1 MKANRFSTI
10 SLCVLVFTSTFL
22 HAGQTWD
29 GGGTNALWG
38 SPNNWD
44 PDGAPDYSLPLNFQG
59 GTRTTSQNN
68 RTAGATVADINF
80 TNDGT
85 TGKTAAFT
93 LQGPNATTTNSMTLG
108 GDITTTA
115 RASGSM
121 TDTIHASLDVIL
133 NGARTITTNTS
144 HNLRIDGQISET
156 GGSWSITKEGVGQ
169 LVFGNASLTTNQNSF
184 SGGININNGV
194 VSLVGA
200 TSVGN
205 AAGSGTINLGATSG
219 SNNAELR
226 LSGTGMNA
234 ANALVVRTGSAGT
247 KTLANL
253 STNTVTF
260 SGQITANDS
269 LAVLVNTNQITINNV
284 ANSIATGK
292 TVSFSNGN
300 GNIVN
305 SAIWGGDGSTS
316 FTGSGNGNIT
326 VSGASTYAGGTTL
339 GGMTGNGVVI
349 VQANSVFT
357 GPTLTS
363 GAFGT
368 GTLSLGAT
376 KMRARNSTGG
386 ITVGNAITFTD
397 NPTFSTTT
405 TEQSLIF
412 TGNASLGATRT
423 LTVETGST
431 VSAAAVE
438 FSGEISGS
446 TFGIIKAGAGNL
458 VLSGTNTYIGITTI
472 NAGTLVVNGS
482 TATSAFELNTGTLT
496 GNGTV
501 GAVTVGAGTGGI
513 LSNNRGV
520 AGASLTTGNLIFNGA
535 ATVNLFSNGVSTSA
549 MIVAGALSSDAAG
562 VVTINVSAP
571 SWTNG
576 STFSLISYTG
586 GSIGGAGYDQFT
598 LGAVSGLVARQSATL
613 GNSGTA
619 ITLAIAGDTP
629 YWTGTNGSNWNLD
642 DINWKLVSAGTDT
655 AFLATDAVTFNDL
668 GTNRNI
674 DINVANVSPSSIIF
688 NNSAGIDYIIGS
700 LAGYGVA
707 SGSLTKNNTGTVTL
721 NTSNTYLGGTTVN
734 GGTLILGHPFDTL
747 ANSGAV
753 IVNGGIL
760 GIGDNSDTV
769 GAVTLISGSITGDDG
784 IVTGASYA
792 VESGTI
798 SAILGGSG
806 AMTKS
811 TGGSVTLSGNNFFT
825 GGVSINAGTLILANA
840 GALNSASGSENAV
853 TFGALSTGV
862 LNLAGNSITV
872 RSLNSNASPGSPIVQ
887 NASVGNAT
895 LTVGNALNSSSTF
908 AGVIQDGTGGGTLGI
923 IKAGTGTL
931 TLSGTNTYTGD
942 TVVNGGV
949 LAVRG
954 NSIVDSA
961 KLVINGSGIVNLTG
975 TEIVA
980 ALDFDGTPQPTGDY
994 SVSSVPPGATITSA
1008 SFSGTGILTVGTPP
1022 SDPFLAWSGG
1032 AAFDADSNNDGV
1044 KNGLAWLLGATDK
1057 DVDAVGL
1064 LPKVTQNGG
1073 GLVMK
1078 FTCLKIAAR
1087 GTSTLSLQHSGDL
1100 GLTDQWVSVGVP
1112 DTATTVGTVVFTVPT
1127 TNVNP
1132 NLVDLEAT
1140 IPVGEAIDGKLFGRL
1155 IGVTP

>member
-1 MKANRFSTI
+1 MKATRFKTI
-10 SLCVLVFTSTFL
+10 SLSALVLTSTFL
-22 HAGQTWD
+22 HAGQIWD
-29 GGGTNALWG
+29 GGGANDNWNTAA
-38 SPNNWD
+38 NWD
-44 PDGAPDYSLPLNFQG
+44 GAGGGVLPNFANAITFAGNVRRSTNNDLDADAVIG
-59 GTRTTSQNN
+59 G
-68 RTAGATVADINF
+68 IIF
-80 TNDGT
+80 TNT
-85 TGKTAAFT
+85 TAAQVFT
-93 LQGPNATTTNSMTLG
+93 LAGIRITLG

-115 RASGSM
+115 FGTGSGQ
-121 TDTIHASLDVIL
+121 DLINLDML
-133 NGARTITTNTS
+133 LCGNRTITTSGS
-144 HNLRIDGQISET
+144 HNIRINNVITEDTSPRKLTKMGS
-156 GGSWSITKEGVGQ
+156 GGLILAV
-169 LVFGNASLTTNQNSF
+169 NNSF
-184 SGGININNGV
+184 SGGLEINQ
-194 VSLVGA
+194 
-200 TSVGN
+200 GN
-205 AAGSGTINLGATSG
+205 VQLNANTAAGNGTISLIGSG
-219 SNNAELR
+219 STAPELR
-226 LSGTGMNA
+226 LAASGTNV
-234 ANALVVRTGSAGT
+234 ANALIVSTGSSGT
-247 KTLANL
+247 KTLANR
-253 STNTVTF
+253 SANTVTY
-260 SGQITANDS
+260 SGTITANDN
-269 LAVLVNTNQITINNV
+269 LTILG
-284 ANSIATGK
+284 AASGGSTTISSTAGGAIAPGK
-292 TVSFSNGN
+292 TVSFSNTG
-300 GNIVN
+300 IVGLTDN
-305 SAIWGGDGSTS
+305 ALWSGDGSMS
-316 FTGSGNGNIT
+316 YSGSSTGNIT
-326 VSGASTYAGGTTL
+326 VSGAKTYSGGTAL
-339 GGMTGNGVVI
+339 NAMTGAGMVVVQTSSTGLPNLPTNG
-349 VQANSVFT
+349 S
-357 GPTLTS
+357 
-363 GAFGT
+363 FGT
-368 GTLSLGAT
+368 GTLSIGAT
-376 KMRARNSTGG
+376 KVRGNNSSPT
-386 ITVGNAITFTD
+386 TVHNAINFIDTPTFT
-397 NPTFSTTT
+397 TVAS
-405 TEQSLIF
+405 EKSLIF
-412 TGNASLGATRT
+412 TGDASLGATRT
-423 LTVETGST
+423 LTVEAGST
-431 VSAAAVE
+431 VATASVE
-438 FSGEISGS
+438 FSGNISG
-446 TFGIIKAGAGNL
+446 TGFGINKAGAGNL
-458 VLSGTNTYIGITTI
+458 LLSGTNTYTGTTTI

-535 ATVNLFSNGVSTSA
+535 GTVNHFSNGVSTSA

-576 STFSLISYTG
+576 STFGLISYTG

-674 DINVANVSPSSIIF
+674 DINVANVSPSSVIF
-688 NNSAGIDYIIGS
+688 NNSAGVDYIIGS
-700 LAGYGVA
+700 LAGFGVA

-721 NTSNTYLGGTTVN
+721 NTSNTYLGGTTAN
-734 GGTLILGHPFDTL
+734 SGTLILGHPFDTL
-747 ANSGAV
+747 ANTGAV

-769 GAVTLISGSITGDDG
+769 GAVTLISGSITGNDG
-784 IVTGASYA
+784 ILTGASYA

-798 SAILGGSG
+798 SAILGGSV

-811 TGGSVTLSGNNFFT
+811 TAGSVTLSGNNFFT
-825 GGVSINAGTLILANA
+825 GGVSINAGTLLLANA

-862 LNLAGNSITV
+862 LSLAGNSITV
-872 RSLNSNASPGSPIVQ
+872 RSLNSNATPGSPIVQ

-931 TLSGTNTYTGD
+931 TLCGTNTYTGD

-961 KLVINGSGIVNLTG
+961 KLVINGSGTVNLTG

-1044 KNGLAWLLGATDK
+1044 KNGLAWLLGSPNK
-1057 DVDAVGL
+1057 DDNAVGL
-1064 LPKVTQNGG
+1064 LPKVSQNGG

-1078 FTCLKIAAR
+1078 FTCLKIAGR
-1087 GTSTLSLQHSGDL
+1087 GTSTLSLQHSGTSTSMIH
-1100 GLTDQWVSVGVP
+1100 GFPSQCRIPPAPSAPWCSP
-1112 DTATTVGTVVFTVPT
+1112 FQPPMPIPT
-1127 TNVNP
+1127 S
-1132 NLVDLEAT
+1132 L
-1140 IPVGEAIDGKLFGRL
+1140 ISKLPSRSAKPSTENCL
-1155 IGVTP
+1155 AA